1 MYKVSAIFE
10 SIMKTIKNS
19 VKHAVKIGIIV
30 FLCLLFTLFS
40 VYMILFEKKH
50 TLKLLGH
57 TYYIEH

>member
-10 SIMKTIKNS
+10 SIMKIIKNS

-40 VYMILFEKKH
+40 VYMILFEKKN
-50 TLKLLGH
+50 TLSS
-57 TYYIEH
+57 Y